1 MPKRHQPQE
10 YQGAL
15 TRNRARL
22 QNKRVGDTTKAS
34 PNRRSNVA
42 ETTLEK
48 ENTDFNSPPR
58 KRKRFNNALITPE
71 SNKRLVNT
79 RVSAFIPKSRGDSS
93 AVGQSHGHATGD
105 PSSAGLKQTG
115 STPFKFST
123 HNAQSIVSRGYSTT
137 ELQSTRRLD
146 AKTLV
151 DDYLLPDIT
160 GLLDL
165 AAPDSKAAEETASR
179 LAVDISTLLEELL
192 LLKSSQVSTGGRRG
206 HGGKGVAGG
215 KQRVQQR
222 KHTQP
227 DIIFGWMSE
236 RHRVSSTSRVSQT
249 QLKAAANILSK
260 RFDRLKKWIDTKRGT
275 GKESDLYEPISQ
287 LFHFVAGCIKS
298 VNKALPVHPE
308 RLIVPFFCPDRKSA
322 DGDDESRVDL
332 VLNIAGPDSYIIGTP
347 TNTPSSDNSKLPMFL
362 DAFSV
367 IEVKREAQGVKRA
380 LPQLFQY
387 TRGIYA
393 EQYNRRFAWG
403 LAVGGKQVQAVFFG
417 PSYALASPSMDIGQ
431 RSGLEQLIRLLVD
444 WSFCES
450 HKLGYD
456 PTISFN
462 KQSRYY
468 EIQVGQ
474 GGKMETYY
482 SQGAVIGVERLFGR
496 HTRCFVASKTKPR
509 SNVEFKPEVFIKD
522 AWPEATSDAEED
534 HRDES
539 RHLNKITAIL
549 GDDKSLDGKYPK
561 YLSGGR
567 VHMKRQTTTGQSTD
581 VVEDN
586 SRSIISDSICS
597 QLDTALKERAP
608 PLRAHKRICME
619 GIGEPLKCINSVP
632 ELICVMA
639 DAMECHW
646 EIYKRCG
653 ILHRDI
659 STNNILFTGSG
670 SRIKGMLIDFDHAF
684 CESDKNAVHHFE
696 RTGTLPF
703 MSVNNL
709 EGEIKMHTVLDD
721 WESLLYILCWLGT
734 YGWRN
739 KRRSDGV
746 GPDIP
751 QGRVTA
757 RADNSK
763 ASASRQTTR
772 TRYLKSHS
780 RAEPGFKEISRWF
793 TGELSTCA
801 LNKRRDLKDSES
813 FKLITDQFDKDIPL
827 IESLRSLVHG
837 LRRTLIDDHKDN
849 RMKGAMKR
857 SEVPEE
863 QDDYDD
869 VFGMR
874 NRDINDI
881 DPFQERMTNA
891 NDIAESL
898 FKNMKKVAEQAR
910 VFIRKGEIES

>member
-1 MPKRHQPQE
+1 M
-10 YQGAL
+10 
-15 TRNRARL
+15 
-22 QNKRVGDTTKAS
+22 
-34 PNRRSNVA
+34 
-42 ETTLEK
+42 
-48 ENTDFNSPPR
+48 
-58 KRKRFNNALITPE
+58 
-71 SNKRLVNT
+71 
-79 RVSAFIPKSRGDSS
+79 
-93 AVGQSHGHATGD
+93 
-105 PSSAGLKQTG
+105 
-115 STPFKFST
+115 
-123 HNAQSIVSRGYSTT
+123 
-137 ELQSTRRLD
+137 
-146 AKTLV
+146 
-151 DDYLLPDIT
+151 
-160 GLLDL
+160 
-165 AAPDSKAAEETASR
+165 
-179 LAVDISTLLEELL
+179 
-192 LLKSSQVSTGGRRG
+192 
-206 HGGKGVAGG
+206 
-215 KQRVQQR
+215 
-222 KHTQP
+222 
-227 DIIFGWMSE
+227 
-236 RHRVSSTSRVSQT
+236 VSQT

-260 RFDRLKKWIDTKRGT
+260 RFDQFRKWIATKRGT

-298 VNKALPVHPE
+298 VNKALPAHPE
-308 RLIVPFFCPDRKSA
+308 RLIVPFVYPDRKSA

-347 TNTPSSDNSKLPMFL
+347 TNTPSSGSSKLPMFL
-362 DAFSV
+362 DAFAV

-431 RSGLEQLIRLLVD
+431 KSGREQLIRLLVD

-456 PTISFN
+456 PTILFN

-509 SNVEFKPEVFIKD
+509 PSVGFKPEVFIKD
-522 AWPEATSDAEED
+522 AWPEATSDAEGD

-567 VHMKRQTTTGQSTD
+567 VHIKRQTTTDQSAD

-586 SRSIISDSICS
+586 SRSILSDSICS

-619 GIGEPLKCINSVP
+619 GIGEPLKRINSVP

-684 CESDKNAVHHFE
+684 CESDKNAVRRFE

-739 KRRSDGV
+739 KSRGDGV

-751 QGRVTA
+751 QGGISA
-757 RADNSK
+757 RAENSK
-763 ASASRQTTR
+763 ISVSHQTTR
-772 TRYLKSHS
+772 TKYLKSHS

-793 TGELSTCA
+793 TGKLSACA
-801 LNKRRDLKDSES
+801 LNKRRDLKDNES

-837 LRRTLIDDHKDN
+837 LRRTLIDDHKDI
-849 RMKGAMKR
+849 RMKGTMKR
-857 SEVPEE
+857 SEVSEE

-869 VFGMR
+869 VFGIK
-874 NRDINDI
+874 NRAQDDI
-881 DPFQERMTNA
+881 DPFQERMANA
-891 NDIAESL
+891 DDIAKSL
-898 FKNMKKVAEQAR
+898 VKNMKKVAEQAR
-910 VFIRKGEIES
+910 TFIRKGEIES